1 MTSEVIVNG
10 TKRRASK
17 FEHRGCTGGS
27 EVEMSVVECVLSA
40 SVREFTVLVLN
51 QHVRFSDWEGT
62 LGVHGTNDLN
72 AGHIE
77 FMTPFGTVVG
87 THGSGED
94 HARFDDG
101 SLEHIEQFLS
111 KIRLLADAL
120 DGARRVSQDD
130 KPQVVVSPGALD
142 PSHKFD
148 RLTGVLAVLHV
159 TYPCGLD
166 HALTAQTHWT
176 GLCICLP

>member
-1 MTSEVIVNG
+1 MTPEVIVNG
-10 TKRRASK
+10 TKRRASE

-27 EVEMSVVECVLSA
+27 EVEMTVVECVFSA
-40 SVREFTVLVLN
+40 AVREFTVLVFD
-51 QHVRFSDWEGT
+51 QHVGFGDWERT

-77 FMTPFGTVVG
+77 FMAPFGTVVG

-101 SLEHIEQFLS
+101 SLEHFEQFLS
-111 KIRLLADAL
+111 KIRLFADAL

-130 KPQVVVSPGALD
+130 KPQVVVSPGPLD
-142 PSHKFD
+142 PSHEFD

-159 TYPCGLD
+159 TYPCCLD
-166 HALTAQTHWT
+166 HALTARTHWT